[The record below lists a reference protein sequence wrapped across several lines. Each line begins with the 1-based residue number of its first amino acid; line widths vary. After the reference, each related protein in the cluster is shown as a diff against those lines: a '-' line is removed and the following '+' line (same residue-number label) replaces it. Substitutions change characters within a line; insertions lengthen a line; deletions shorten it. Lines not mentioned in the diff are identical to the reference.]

1 MAKRGVLPAARRE
14 NTSFTITVQKPTIT
28 TNYSRTAI
36 QPHSLLY
43 GFILSMMEQPDSCK
57 YHSHAISVA
66 GIDYR
71 IVTNGTAGLNDIF
84 YAASARAVDVIKEG
98 EEGIGAHSF
107 LSSLVNTG
115 GFTLKVFSQ
124 MPSASTSI

>member
-43 GFILSMMEQPDSCK
+43 GFLLMMEQPDSCK

-98 EEGIGAHSF
+98 EEGIGAR
-107 LSSLVNTG
+107 
-115 GFTLKVFSQ
+115 SQ
-124 MPSASTSI
+124 R

>member
-28 TNYSRTAI
+28 SNYSRTAI

-43 GFILSMMEQPDSCK
+43 GFLLMMEQPDSCK

-84 YAASARAVDVIKEG
+84 YVIYLF
-98 EEGIGAHSF
+98 IFISF
-107 LSSLVNTG
+107 FKIDCLN
-115 GFTLKVFSQ
+115 FSPQ
-124 MPSASTSI
+124 P